1 MKTRENF
8 SSRLG
13 FIFLAAGSAIGL
25 GNVWRFPYAVGRHGG
40 GWFVLLYLF
49 FLLVLGLPVMLM
61 ELSIGRAGRQVLPG
75 ALGRLASAQRSRP
88 VWAGIGSILFAGN
101 FILLMFYT
109 TVTGWLLGY
118 AYYSISGAISGM
130 DAAAAGS
137 FFGDF
142 LASPGRQTLFML
154 LSLGATLLI
163 CVGGLREGVE
173 KGIKLMMGGL
183 FVLLTLLIVRALSLP
198 GAGEGVKF
206 FLQPDWGAFRAEN
219 MRETIV
225 AALAQAFFTLSLGV
239 GSIAI
244 CGSYISR
251 HNSLVNEGLWIIV
264 LDTAVAI
271 SAGLIIFPCCAAY
284 HIAPDSGPSLIF
296 ITLPPVFSALP
307 GGRVWGLLFF
317 IFLFFAALS
326 TLVAVFENI
335 IALGIDQF
343 RWSRRQ
349 STVIFGAALA
359 ILSFPCIWGFNYW
372 KNWHPLGGDS
382 NVLDLEDFIVSTN
395 LLPLGSLIISLFCL
409 NRWGWGAEKFFA
421 EVNAGSG
428 LKLPRAAESFL
439 RYGVPAVILF
449 VYLLGLKII

>member
-1 MKTRENF
+1 MKTREKF

-40 GWFVLLYLF
+40 GWFVLFYLF

-75 ALGRLASAQRSRP
+75 ALHRLASPPRSKP
-88 VWAGIGSILFAGN
+88 LWYGVGHLLFAGN

-118 AYYSISGAISGM
+118 AYYSISGAISGI
-130 DAAAAGS
+130 DAAAAGN

-142 LASPGRQTLFML
+142 LASPGRQTWFML
-154 LSLGATLLI
+154 LSLGAALFI
-163 CVGGLREGVE
+163 CAGGLRQGVE

-183 FVLLTLLIVRALSLP
+183 FLLLAVLIVRSLTLP
-198 GAGEGVKF
+198 GAGAGVKF
-206 FLQPDWGAFRAEN
+206 FLKPDWQAFRAGG
-219 MRETIV
+219 MQETV
-225 AALAQAFFTLSLGV
+225 AAALAQAFFTLSLGV

-244 CGSYISR
+244 CGSYVDR
-251 HNSLVNEGLWIIV
+251 RRSLIHEGLWIIS

-271 SAGLIIFPCCAAY
+271 AAGLIIFPCCAAFN
-284 HIAPDSGPSLIF
+284 ISPDAGPSLIF
-296 ITLPPVFSALP
+296 ITLPPVLSALP
-307 GGRVWGLLFF
+307 GGRIWGLFF
-317 IFLFFAALS
+317 FVFLFFAALS
-326 TLVAVFENI
+326 TLVAVLENI

-343 RWSRRQ
+343 RWSRGKA
-349 STVIFGAALA
+349 TAIFGAALA
-359 ILSFPCIWGFNYW
+359 VLSLPCIWGFNWW
-372 KNWHPLGGDS
+372 KTWHPLGGES

-395 LLPLGSLIISLFCL
+395 LLPLGALILALFCL

-421 EVNAGSG
+421 EVNTGSG
-428 LKLPRAAESFL
+428 FKLPRRSEFFL
-439 RYGVPAVILF
+439 RYLVPVIILA
-449 VYLLGLKII
+449 VYLLGLGAR